1 MSDSYVSERRLAFV
15 LDASALLAFLFQEP
29 GSEFVREVLAH
40 SVISAVNWTEVLQRL
55 QMLGLETEGIKEDLA
70 ALGLDIL
77 PFTSRDAVATADLF
91 KATRSR
97 GLSLGDRACLALART
112 LDMTA
117 LTADRVWLDLQLSEI
132 RIDRIR

>member
-1 MSDSYVSERRLAFV
+1 LNESHVSERRLAFV
-15 LDASALLAFLFQEP
+15 LDASALLAFLFKEP

-55 QMLGLETEGIKEDLA
+55 QMLSLELDGIEEDLT

-77 PFTSRDAVATADLF
+77 PFTNRDAAATADLF
-91 KATRSR
+91 MSTRSR
-97 GLSLGDRACLALART
+97 GLSLGDRACLALARSR
-112 LDMTA
+112 DMTA
-117 LTADRVWLDLQLSEI
+117 LTADRAWLELRLPEI